1 MTADSERVDD
11 LEQRVEEL
19 EATVRGLTEELVDAS
34 ERIRTLEAELDQSP
48 STEELREA
56 RERPLPGADADG
68 EEAPEGEAG
77 EATKRADGDA
87 DDNEESGLDDI
98 IVA

>member
-1 MTADSERVDD
+1 MSDDDDRVDE
-11 LEQRVEEL
+11 LEDRVAEL

-34 ERIRTLEAELDQSP
+34 ERIRTLEAELDRTP
-48 STEELREA
+48 STAELREA
-56 RERPLPGADADG
+56 RE
-68 EEAPEGEAG
+68 EAPVEPDDETADHDDEAPKSTG
-77 EATKRADGDA
+77 DDA

>member
-1 MTADSERVDD
+1 MTGDTDVEE

-34 ERIRTLEAELDQSP
+34 ERIRTLEAELDRTP
-48 STEELREA
+48 STEELRES
-56 RERPLPGADADG
+56 REGGVIEPDDDPDTEAD
-68 EEAPEGEAG
+68 
-77 EATKRADGDA
+77 EATKPVDGEA

>member
-1 MTADSERVDD
+1 MTEDSERVAE

-19 EATVRGLTEELVDAS
+19 GATVRGLTEELVDAS

-48 STEELREA
+48 STDELREA
-56 RERPLPGADADG
+56 HEGGVGEGVDDG
-68 EEAPEGEAG
+68 GTGEG
-77 EATKRADGDA
+77 EATKGAGDNP
-87 DDNEESGLDDI
+87 DDNGESDVDDI

>member
-1 MTADSERVDD
+1 MTEDADRVEELEERVA
-11 LEQRVEEL
+11 EL

-48 STEELREA
+48 STEELRET
-56 RERPLPGADADG
+56 REEPPGVDADDG
-68 EEAPEGEAG
+68 AG
-77 EATKRADGDA
+77 DEATKGSGGEEQ
-87 DDNEESGLDDI
+87 DNEESGMDDI

>member
-1 MTADSERVDD
+1 MTDDSDVEE

-34 ERIRTLEAELDQSP
+34 ERIRTLEAELDRTP
-48 STEELREA
+48 STEELRES
-56 RERPLPGADADG
+56 REGGVIEPGDDDETEAD
-68 EEAPEGEAG
+68 
-77 EATKRADGDA
+77 EATKPVDGEA

>member
-1 MTADSERVDD
+1 MTDD
-11 LEQRVEEL
+11 TDVEELEQRVEEL

-34 ERIRTLEAELDQSP
+34 ERIRTLEAELDRTP
-48 STEELREA
+48 STEELRES
-56 RERPLPGADADG
+56 REGGVIEPDD
-68 EEAPEGEAG
+68 EDDSEAG
-77 EATKRADGDA
+77 EATKPVDGDA

>member
-1 MTADSERVDD
+1 MTDDTDVDE

-34 ERIRTLEAELDQSP
+34 ERIRTLEAELDRTP
-48 STEELREA
+48 STEELRES
-56 RERPLPGADADG
+56 REGGVIEPDEDG
-68 EEAPEGEAG
+68 DSEAG
-77 EATKRADGDA
+77 EATKPVDGDSE
-87 DDNEESGLDDI
+87 DNEESGLDDI

>member
-1 MTADSERVDD
+1 MTDEADVEE

-34 ERIRTLEAELDQSP
+34 ERIRTLEAELDRTP
-48 STEELREA
+48 STEELRES
-56 RERPLPGADADG
+56 REGGVIEP
-68 EEAPEGEAG
+68 
-77 EATKRADGDA
+77 DGDA
-87 DDNEESGLDDI
+87 DTEADEATKPVDGEAEDNEESGLDDI

>member
-1 MTADSERVDD
+1 MTDEADVDE

-34 ERIRTLEAELDQSP
+34 ERIRTLEAELDEPP

-56 RERPLPGADADG
+56 REGGVIEPDDDTEEGAD
-68 EEAPEGEAG
+68 
-77 EATKRADGDA
+77 EATKPVEGEA

>member
-1 MTADSERVDD
+1 MTEDSERVAD

-34 ERIRTLEAELDQSP
+34 ERIRSLEAELDQSP
-48 STEELREA
+48 STDELREA
-56 RERPLPGADADG
+56 REEPVPGENADAQ
-68 EEAPEGEAG
+68 APEGEAD
-77 EATKRADGDA
+77 EATKRADGEA
-87 DDNEESGLDDI
+87 DDNEESALDDI

>member
-1 MTADSERVDD
+1 MTGDSKRVDE

-34 ERIRTLEAELDQSP
+34 ERIRTLESELDQPP

-56 RERPLPGADADG
+56 REGGVIEPSGDAD
-68 EEAPEGEAG
+68 EADEATKSPGGEAG
-77 EATKRADGDA
+77 
-87 DDNEESGLDDI
+87 DNEESDLDDI

>member
-1 MTADSERVDD
+1 MTDD
-11 LEQRVEEL
+11 TDVEELEQRVEEL

-34 ERIRTLEAELDQSP
+34 ERIRTLEAELDRTP
-48 STEELREA
+48 STEELRES
-56 RERPLPGADADG
+56 REGGVIEPDNDPDTGAD
-68 EEAPEGEAG
+68 
-77 EATKRADGDA
+77 EATKPVDGEA

>member
-1 MTADSERVDD
+1 MTDEADVDE

-34 ERIRTLEAELDQSP
+34 ERIRTLEAELDRTP
-48 STEELREA
+48 STEELRES
-56 RERPLPGADADG
+56 REGGVIEP
-68 EEAPEGEAG
+68 
-77 EATKRADGDA
+77 DGDA
-87 DDNEESGLDDI
+87 DTEADEATKPVDGEAEDNEESGLDDI